1 MKRETEELVSIVI
14 PIYNSEETIGYCLES
29 LIQQDYRNIEMLC
42 IDDGSTDNTRD
53 ICTEYA
59 GRDSRIHYYKKRNKG
74 PGAARNY
81 GIDHSKGKYI
91 LFVDS
96 DDTLETNL
104 CSNMCR
110 EMEEE
115 YVDFVICGF
124 HLYRKGKLVSYQIG
138 KHFAGRKDKF
148 IRTRFRKMYD
158 DFLINAPW
166 NKMVRTEF
174 LKKNNI
180 RFHEN
185 FWFLEDLIFSMDL
198 INCANYLKV
207 IDKALYR
214 YNYFRPGALTTKY
227 HEDTDKAIMLLG
239 EKLEICLL
247 PHRIDMSHYYADL
260 VHKMLLFSKEVRRN
274 KRFSWKIKLEKD
286 YQMLT
291 NPKFKYYLVH
301 AVSRRN
307 KMKVKI
313 WLMKKRIFLLEYY
326 YKKIRS
332 QAGWNSGG
340 K

>member
-1 MKRETEELVSIVI
+1 MDILVYARGIGMKRETEELVSIVI
-14 PIYNSEETIGYCLES
+14 PIHNSDETIGCCLES
-29 LIQQDYRNIEMLC
+29 LIQQDYKNIEILC
-42 IDDGSTDNTRD
+42 IDDGSTDNTRN

-59 GRDSRIHYYKKRNKG
+59 GRDSRIHYYKKRNNG
-74 PGAARNY
+74 PGSARNY

-96 DDTLETNL
+96 DDTLETDS
-104 CSNMCR
+104 CSNMCK
-110 EMEEE
+110 EMKED
-115 YVDFVICGF
+115 YVDFIICGF

-138 KHFAGRKDKF
+138 KRFSGRKDRF
-148 IRTRFRKMYD
+148 VTTRFRKMYD

-174 LKKNNI
+174 LKKYNI

-198 INCANYLKV
+198 INCSKYLKV

-247 PHRIDMSHYYADL
+247 PHNIDMSHYYADL
-260 VHKMLLFSKEVRRN
+260 VHKMLMFSKEVRRN
-274 KRFSWKIKLEKD
+274 KKFSWKLKLEKE

-291 NPKFKYYLVH
+291 NPKFKYYLAN

-313 WLMKKRIFLLEYY
+313 WLMKKRIFFFEHY
-326 YKKIRS
+326 YKR
-332 QAGWNSGG
+332 
-340 K
+340 